1 MTMAAFDEPLKDIRL
16 RTVLGRLEMIID
28 NENERI
34 GTDMKFDIKASNV
47 HKSRCLYELTVLCRD
62 VDPGEFPQGFSTQ
75 MKQMKQKLQVN
86 ARKLEA
92 HIYAMRTV
100 ADILRSAMQESEADG
115 TYTQEQFRQGDF

>member
-28 NENERI
+28 NENARI

-62 VDPGEFPQGFSTQ
+62 VGPGDFPQGFATQ
-75 MKQMKQKLQVN
+75 MKGMKKKLQVN

-100 ADILRSAMQESEADG
+100 ADILRSAVQENEADG
-115 TYTQEQFRQGDF
+115 TYTQEQLRHGEF